1 VKDPGEICVGHSADI
16 PDIPDLSILKGD
28 TLNAALRHVLVIAI
42 PRRLSLSF
50 RYSLSTSGFAQATAL
65 PASPRLHASVPWSTL
80 FWGLLPTNEVAASDT
95 APTQENLVGLGHVCI
110 VHLCMHK
117 PR

>member
-1 VKDPGEICVGHSADI
+1 MSDI
-16 PDIPDLSILKGD
+16 AQTFQTFPISRSSKG
-28 TLNAALRHVLVIAI
+28 TLNAALRHVLVTAI
-42 PRRLSLSF
+42 PRRLSFSF

-95 APTQENLVGLGHVCI
+95 APTQENLVDLGHVCI